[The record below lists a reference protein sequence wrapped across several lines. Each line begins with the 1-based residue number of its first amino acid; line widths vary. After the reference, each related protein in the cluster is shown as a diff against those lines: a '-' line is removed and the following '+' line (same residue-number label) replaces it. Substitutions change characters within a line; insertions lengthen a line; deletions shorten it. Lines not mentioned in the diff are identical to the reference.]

1 MKKEKHTLFGV
12 IVRLL
17 ISLVSACAAAGAC
30 LCIPFNAAN
39 PASLESMTF
48 GWPFKS
54 LFMTSNAVVSEY
66 FFPLKIF
73 PWAKGAALVSF
84 NVVEFL
90 LSAAFFFVIFAAVL
104 IAVFL
109 IKGRKK

>member
-1 MKKEKHTLFGV
+1 MKKEKSILFG
-12 IVRLL
+12 IIIRLL
-17 ISLVSACAAAGAC
+17 ISLVSACAAAGLC

-48 GWPFKS
+48 GFPFRS
-54 LFMTSNAVVSEY
+54 LSMTSSAVVSEY

-73 PWAKGAALVSF
+73 PWANGAEFVSF

-104 IAVFL
+104 ISVFL
-109 IKGRKK
+109 IKRRRK